1 MAEVSPS
8 FHNFVVLS
16 HTKKVV
22 EILNSERRFFMLCC
36 VDLHY
41 SQEKQDSLWALI
53 KGPSI
58 HELFFH
64 YLLSVDSSIVKKGQ
78 APFTAFKQQI
88 RSAHALNAINWMKHL
103 MTDLHFICSCPGESP
118 DGFSALCHQERDRR
132 NRLVQAEAQV

>member
-1 MAEVSPS
+1 MMGIMQELGLQVTKFDSIVNRFNNGLSTKSYVLIEGGTTEDKARFKQQYQLAEVSPS

-64 YLLSVDSSIVKKGQ
+64 
-78 APFTAFKQQI
+78 
-88 RSAHALNAINWMKHL
+88 
-103 MTDLHFICSCPGESP
+103 
-118 DGFSALCHQERDRR
+118 
-132 NRLVQAEAQV
+132 